1 MTIWALSDD
10 WFDRHTSQDLAYR
23 VRVRV
28 ATPGALDSA
37 WARIVDEHGADEEG
51 VVPIGGAA
59 LIRVNNQEVEAISG
73 GEDALDSLEW
83 AVNEVLGEAL
93 EGVDTTVVAEERTLV
108 ID

>member
-1 MTIWALSDD
+1 MAIWKLTDD

-23 VRVRV
+23 VRIRV
-28 ATPGALDSA
+28 LTPGALDDA
-37 WARIVDEHGADEEG
+37 WVRIVDEHGIDDDG

-59 LIRVNNQEVEAISG
+59 LIRVNDREAEAISG
-73 GEDALDSLEW
+73 GEDGLDSLEW

-93 EGVDTTVVAEERTLV
+93 AGAEVLVVAEERALV